1 LRTERCGK
9 MEAAAAHARYPLG
22 EFKWEGPATF
32 AQREHWIG
40 EIQEAPANLR
50 AAVSGLS
57 DARLDTPYREGG
69 WTVRQVVHHL
79 ADSHLNAYVRFR
91 LALTEHEPT
100 VKPYDQALWAEL
112 EDARTAPIEPSL
124 TLVESLHARWTILL
138 RSLGEAD
145 FARTFKHPEWGSP
158 RLDWVLAQ
166 YAWHGRHHVGHI
178 NSVAERLG
186 WRWT

>member
-1 LRTERCGK
+1 
-9 MEAAAAHARYPLG
+9 MEPATAHARYPLG
-22 EFKWEGPATF
+22 EFKWDGPATF

-50 AAVSGLS
+50 AAVNGLS

-100 VKPYDQALWAEL
+100 VKPYDQALWANL
-112 EDARTAPIEPSL
+112 DDARTARVESSL
-124 TLVESLHARWTILL
+124 SLFESLHYRWVLL
-138 RSLGEAD
+138 LKSMKAED
-145 FARTFKHPEWGSP
+145 FTRTFNHPEHG
-158 RLDWVLAQ
+158 RMTLDENLAM
-166 YAWHGRHHVGHI
+166 YAWHGRHHIGHI
-178 NSVAERLG
+178 NSLAKRLG
-186 WRWT
+186 WST